1 MTMKIKVHE
10 RVEEAQAMSVIYG
23 DVPALKRTIDRA
35 ATIAGVGPVTVGM
48 QDRPDIGSKVPSVC
62 IPDVSNVKWD
72 VRMDDDGGCSVW
84 KYVKNCCVCKEPLG
98 TSMDC
103 LDYFRREFSSY
114 LPKSESVNEES
125 EYAKDAKDM
134 VRAEYSDE
142 DGVFTDV
149 YDLLN
154 DKADELADDIIAAK
168 SPDNSK
174 HGELHEVVY
183 DELCKMLV
191 STFGGTPIESKKS
204 ETGERMAIND
214 YADKRFFDPDEFVK
228 YVRKVVKDGSYLSV
242 DSVVSMDILNKANR
256 LAQNND
262 FKKSEAENPKDVIGD
277 ELPYGMMQYHDD
289 DTDEWLPVL
298 VSLNYNDRG
307 WFYEGLAPTDN
318 FGNFGYDEF
327 SRGFLK
333 TCKSGTDKC
342 DPELVQSMK
351 KFFTEASMDIDKVP
365 TKEVDD
371 LTAYIPKGVPYIG
384 KE

>member
-1 MTMKIKVHE
+1 MKIKVHE

-23 DVPALKRTIDRA
+23 DAPALKRTIDRA
-35 ATIAGVGPVTVGM
+35 ATIAGVGPVTVDM

-72 VRMDDDGGCSVW
+72 VRMDGDGGCFVW

-125 EYAKDAKDM
+125 EYTKDAKDM
-134 VRAEYSDE
+134 VDAEYSDE
-142 DGVFTDV
+142 NGVFTDV

-154 DKADELADDIIAAK
+154 DKANELADDIIAARGL
-168 SPDNSK
+168 DNSK
-174 HGELHEVVY
+174 HDELYEVVY

-204 ETGERMAIND
+204 EAL
-214 YADKRFFDPDEFVK
+214 F
-228 YVRKVVKDGSYLSV
+228 
-242 DSVVSMDILNKANR
+242 
-256 LAQNND
+256 
-262 FKKSEAENPKDVIGD
+262 D

-307 WFYEGLAPTDN
+307 WYYEGLAPTDN

-342 DPELVQSMK
+342 DSELVQSMK

-371 LTAYIPKGVPYIG
+371 LTAYIPKGMPYIG